1 MYPFLD
7 RFFSVFHS
15 GIILFIVFGWIWQ
28 KTRRAHLITVT
39 LTAFSWFVLG
49 IWHGI
54 GYCPCTDWHWQ
65 VREKLGQSDMPNSY
79 VKFLVVSITG
89 LDLNASLVDI
99 STLLVFIIAL
109 LATIYA
115 NWKDWGTSKN
125 QE

>member
-1 MYPFLD
+1 MYLFLD

-15 GIILFIVFGWIWQ
+15 GIILFILFGWIWQ
-28 KTRRAHLITVT
+28 KTRRAHLIVVS

-65 VREKLGQSDMPNSY
+65 VREKLGQFDMPNSY
-79 VKFLVVSITG
+79 VKFLADSITG
-89 LDLNASLVDI
+89 LDLNANLVDI
-99 STLLVFIIAL
+99 STLLLFMMAL
-109 LATIYA
+109 LAAIYA
-115 NWKDWGTSKN
+115 NLRDWRISKI